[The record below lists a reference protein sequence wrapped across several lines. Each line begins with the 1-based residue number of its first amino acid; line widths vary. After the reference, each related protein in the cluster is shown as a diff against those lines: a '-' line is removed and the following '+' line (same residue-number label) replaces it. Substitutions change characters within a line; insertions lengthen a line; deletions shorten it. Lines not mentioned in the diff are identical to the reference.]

1 MRRPGFDFKA
11 AARHP
16 NRKTGTRASG
26 VPAGTARPLS
36 CHDPGTRRTGNLE
49 SGRLL
54 RAGGL
59 KVKGGSR
66 VGIAAVSATSGRNTA
81 TLAPSCARMA
91 GGQRSRGPAWV
102 WPARAERWRKPA
114 IVAVSV
120 LGHVALFSY
129 LGLRSMGLTL
139 SGLVADPDPVI
150 YVEITPRPL
159 LPGEV
164 ARVRAVPEPPQV
176 TKAPALP
183 GPPTADPDR
192 PFRNPDDED
201 SPAPPAPRI
210 GAPAPGAP
218 APPPGVEGWAVRPET
233 MGDRVGRGLR
243 TRGPGCTSPG
253 LLSRRR
259 CPPSGRLRPTSP
271 STRGWHRQCRPP
283 GRPGLQFRH
292 RGGRGASGPLA
303 APGLDGEHPHLPS
316 RGAAVGEAEA
326 TPTCHPGRRKAAI
339 RDAGAQRL
347 FLPEAASAAIRET
360 GQDRRN
366 RHPSPG

>member
-1 MRRPGFDFKA
+1 
-11 AARHP
+11 
-16 NRKTGTRASG
+16 
-26 VPAGTARPLS
+26 
-36 CHDPGTRRTGNLE
+36 
-49 SGRLL
+49 
-54 RAGGL
+54 
-59 KVKGGSR
+59 
-66 VGIAAVSATSGRNTA
+66 
-81 TLAPSCARMA
+81 
-91 GGQRSRGPAWV
+91 
-102 WPARAERWRKPA
+102 
-114 IVAVSV
+114 VAVSV

-183 GPPTADPDR
+183 GSPTADPDR

-253 LLSRRR
+253 LLSAAERAICDDRFGQR
-259 CPPSGRLRPTSP
+259 
-271 STRGWHRQCRPP
+271 
-283 GRPGLQFRH
+283 
-292 RGGRGASGPLA
+292 AAAA
-303 APGLDGEHPHLPS
+303 APIDDTAGSPFAAEGARRLADYAPEALPEHQPSLATLLPAGATTA
-316 RGAAVGEAEA
+316 GAAALSVDSVAA
-326 TPTCHPGRRKAAI
+326 HSASSSPTPVPRVS
-339 RDAGAQRL
+339 
-347 FLPEAASAAIRET
+347 FLPAALATASCRL
-360 GQDRRN
+360 
-366 RHPSPG
+366 